1 MSDYHGRVMHIP
13 TPANEARN
21 AEYKIGHRDA
31 RHAAAGIAN
40 EADAEIARLTAERDE
55 LRASEQAAWDMI
67 EGWNDLEQQRDEFR
81 NSMNF
86 YAAETER
93 LTAERDAEREARM
106 RLDAALLDAEVAINA
121 LDVTTFGS
129 CRWGEV
135 ANIASAIHR
144 ALGGSA

>member
-1 MSDYHGRVMHIP
+1 MSNYHGRMMNIP
-13 TPANEARN
+13 TTGRRSVAYRE
-21 AEYKIGHRDA
+21 GHRDA
-31 RHAAAGIAN
+31 RHAAAEIAS
-40 EADAEIARLTAERDE
+40 EADAEIASLAAEVAELLDMNSDRNDIEQERDE
-55 LRASEQAAWDMI
+55 C
-67 EGWNDLEQQRDEFR
+67 R
-81 NSMNF
+81 NAMNF
-86 YAAETER
+86 YAAETKR